1 MRYLTCLLL
10 CPLKLVASPDSLL
23 SNSARGFPVE
33 LIGVDALHAAFLN
46 ESRTRGRRLG
56 TRTGNPGLAL
66 ADHTHQCN
74 ILYQG

>member
-1 MRYLTCLLL
+1 MRYLASLLL
-10 CPLKLVASPDSLL
+10 CPLKLVASSDSLL
-23 SNSARGFPVE
+23 PDPPGFPVE

-66 ADHTHQCN
+66 ADRTHQCN